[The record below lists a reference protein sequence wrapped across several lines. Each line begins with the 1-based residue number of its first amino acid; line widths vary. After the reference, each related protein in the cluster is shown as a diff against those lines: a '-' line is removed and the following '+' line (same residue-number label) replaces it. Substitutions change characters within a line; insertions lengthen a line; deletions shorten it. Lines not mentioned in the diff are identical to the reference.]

1 MANFKYDFFQGIRPR
16 LSPRLLGHP
25 QAQTMQNVRLGSGA
39 MEPWNEPL
47 LDQLTTSGNDD
58 VETIYR
64 FRNGGTPVWFEFQ
77 DDVDLAR
84 GPLLDDPL
92 ERTFYTGTAQ
102 AEPRMTY
109 VGIAIGGGQEPD
121 DYRILGIPAPS
132 AAPTLVGAAIPGISL
147 TGTVTGTIDGAGGTD
162 GILTTVLRADFHYND
177 PAQVNLYE
185 MDSWHFGNNDGYDP
199 NPGPDHTFNFDAQ
212 VGMELKVTAVVDA
225 DTVTVNSATGGGV
238 IFTYTQAQSV
248 SAHPGIIGFNSFR
261 DSKDSGDAKEG
272 HFRFSLPNGVN
283 LKTVVPHT
291 LLVDDVIRISGITD
305 TIRFTIGRG
314 KYKTGTTTPCGGGE
328 FYGGESDAP
337 GCGGGLDVD
346 VATWPASAQVV
357 VEDDFYGPVG
367 QFAAAN
373 ITVYWTLDGAAGTVF
388 WPIEGSFDW
397 EITERGGVPY
407 NEIVTDIESRVYVY
421 TWVSE
426 LGEEGPPSPPSAAL
440 SIPTDG
446 QVTVTMT
453 NNPPTV
459 QRNITDVRIYRAN
472 TGTSSSEFQFVAEV
486 AIGTLPTFVDTVL
499 DTNLGE
505 VLQSASW
512 DPPDANMEGMIA
524 LPNGVLAGFNGKDIM
539 FSEPYFPHA
548 WPAEYEVA
556 VDFDIVG
563 LGVLPQGLLVLT
575 TGTPYMVV
583 GNHPRAMSLR
593 HFEFAQSCSS
603 KKSIVNTKD
612 SVIYASP
619 DGLVRIGAG
628 GFQIITENYFTKKDW
643 NDFLDPTTIDGNWHD
658 GRYFGFHNTGSF
670 IFDPFDD
677 SIALSTAEETSSAS
691 YVDAENDD
699 LYIIPAPAL
708 SDHYVAVADGTGT
721 NVIMSSI
728 DDGINW
734 VQATVID
741 KNLTGIAW
749 SPIARIWVA
758 VARDNAS
765 GNVFT
770 SSDGLVWTQGSID
783 GISFIVET
791 LLWSTVHN
799 IFVIG
804 GTSTAGGNFDF
815 AWSADGFTWTRF
827 ASSTA
832 SRVQTLSFNEDPD
845 NPLYIAYDDNTTQN
859 LWTSVNG
866 KTWTDTMV
874 QQLSTTNIV
883 DAAYSPA
890 LGYWA
895 LMSSAGGGE
904 IFTTTDGRTLTSQ
917 GSPFNGIQLGI
928 GWSDT
933 LNLFVAVGQGPTNFI
948 MSSPTALS
956 GTWTVRT
963 NPGNGTLRLNSVKY
977 DTVNSQFIAVGD
989 TVGVDEEAIFSADGI
1004 SWTAATDADFGKD
1017 WVEVGV
1023 GQAVTGAAAISKWD
1037 GDTATQ
1043 QTMTWKSGQLR
1054 ADYPFN
1060 LGVARIIADS
1070 YPLTLLLYN
1079 EGTLEATIVVNDDE
1093 MFRLPGGFL
1102 GDYAELEIT
1111 HDDAIRSVMVAETA
1125 AELGDG

>member
-16 LSPRLLGHP
+16 LSPRLIGHP

-39 MEPWNEPL
+39 LEPWNEPL

-102 AEPRMTY
+102 ATPRMTY
-109 VGIAIGGGQEPD
+109 VGIATGGGQEPD
-121 DYRILGIPAPS
+121 DFRVLGHAAPTV
-132 AAPTLVGAAIPGISL
+132 APTLVGDSVAAEAL
-147 TGTVTGTIDGAGGTD
+147 TGTCTSTASTPAGDTTGGGLT
-162 GILTTVLRADFHYND
+162 GILTNVLKCDFAMEQPGREPYLMNSWVFGDDFGFYNASGT
-177 PAQVNLYE
+177 PIE
-185 MDSWHFGNNDGYDP
+185 
-199 NPGPDHTFNFDAQ
+199 HTFAFDVNIGTELQ
-212 VGMELKVTAVVDA
+212 VLTVPQTDE
-225 DTVTVNSATGGGV
+225 VTVNDANGGLFIWQGSDRV
-238 IFTYTQAQSV
+238 AD
-248 SAHPGIIGFNSFR
+248 NSSGGHNKFS
-261 DSKDSGDAKEG
+261 DSSSGLFDG
-272 HFRFSLPNGVN
+272 YFRFYIPNGIRLTMTAVHN
-283 LKTVVPHT
+283 
-291 LLVDDVIRISGITD
+291 LLVDDVIRVSSVTD
-305 TIRFTIGRG
+305 SIRFTIGNG
-314 KYKTGTTTPCGGGE
+314 LWGNGGLPQAAHPGDGE
-328 FYGGESDAP
+328 FYGGQSDSVGIDPAV
-337 GCGGGLDVD
+337 G
-346 VATWPASAQVV
+346 TWPTNVQVQGQ
-357 VEDDFYGPVG
+357 DDFYTNNGFKGHAFVDAWWHILG
-367 QFAAAN
+367 SAAV
-373 ITVYWTLDGAAGTVF
+373 TW
-388 WPIEGSFDW
+388 WPMEGSFGW
-397 EITERGGVPY
+397 TITERGGVPY
-407 NEIVTDIESRVYVY
+407 NEIVTDVESRVYVY
-421 TWVSE
+421 TWVSD
-426 LGEEGPPSPPSAAL
+426 LGEEGPPSDPSAIVT
-440 SIPTDG
+440 IPTDG
-446 QVTVTMT
+446 DVTVTMT
-453 NNPPTV
+453 NNAPST
-459 QRNITDVRIYRAN
+459 NKTISNVRIYRAN
-472 TGTSSSEFQFVAEV
+472 TGSSESEFQFVAEV
-486 AIGTLPTFVDTVL
+486 AYPTAPYL
-499 DTNLGE
+499 DQISDINLGE
-505 VLQSASW
+505 VLQTTSW

-524 LPNGVLAGFNGKDIM
+524 LPNGVLAGFTGKDVQ

-548 WPAEYEVA
+548 WPVEYEVA
-556 VDFDIVG
+556 VDFDIIG

-628 GFQIITENYFTKKDW
+628 GFEVITENFFTKRDW
-643 NDFLDPTTIDGNWHD
+643 NNLLDPTTIDGNWHD
-658 GRYFGFHNTGSF
+658 GRYFGFHNTGSI

-677 SIALSTAEETSSAS
+677 SIGLSTAEETSSAS

-699 LYIIPAPAL
+699 LYIIPKPTL

-721 NVIMSSI
+721 NCIMSSI
-728 DDGINW
+728 DDGVNW

-741 KNLTGIAW
+741 KNFTGIAW
-749 SPIARIWVA
+749 SPVECIWVA
-758 VARDNAS
+758 VARDNAT

-783 GISFIVET
+783 GISFLVET

-799 IFVIG
+799 IFVLA
-804 GTSTAGGNFDF
+804 GTSTAGGNHDF
-815 AWSADGFTWTRF
+815 AWSADGLTWTRF
-827 ASSTA
+827 PSSTA
-832 SRVQTLSFNEDPD
+832 TRVQTLSFNEDAD
-845 NPLYIAYDDNTTQN
+845 NPLYIAYDDNSLQN

-866 KTWTDTMV
+866 KTWTSTMV

-883 DAAYSPA
+883 DAAYSSS

-904 IFTTTDGRTLTSQ
+904 IFTTTDGETLVSQ

-956 GTWTVRT
+956 GTWTLRT

-989 TVGVDEEAIFSADGI
+989 TVLVDEEAIFSADGI

-1023 GQAVTGAAAISKWD
+1023 GQAVTGSAAISKWD

-1054 ADYPFN
+1054 ADYPYN

-1070 YPLTLLLYN
+1070 YPLTFRLYN
-1079 EGTLEATIVVNDDE
+1079 EGTLEATITVNDDE

-1102 GDYAELEIT
+1102 GDYVELEIT